1 MKNVKVLGPG
11 CSKCKTLA
19 ANVHEAVAQLKTP
32 IDFEYVTDMDKI
44 LSYGIMMT
52 PGLIIDGK
60 VVSTGRL
67 VPVKEIIELLKS

>member
-1 MKNVKVLGPG
+1 MKIVKVLGPG

-19 ANVHEAVAQLKTP
+19 ANVHEAVAQLNES
-32 IDFEYVTDMDKI
+32 IDFEYITDMDKI

-60 VVSTGRL
+60 VIATGRV
-67 VPVKEIIELLKS
+67 VPVKELVELLK